1 MRPALADS
9 PFDRPLH
16 VESAV
21 SGGEHSGEVYAVI
34 EQPYGVVAPALARPA
49 HWCDILMLQVNVKRC
64 EAPGAGAAPTVT
76 AFITRKA
83 RESVADAHR
92 VEFRY
97 ALAAAGAD
105 YVRIALT
112 APSGPVGTSD
122 YRIRLEAAPADASR
136 TLLHLSYAYTLG
148 FMARIAMDAYLAT
161 SGRDKA
167 GDLIDC
173 SAINAPGQWNNQKL
187 EKIASAIA
195 APFGISVSAEVNT
208 GEAFKKFSIE
218 QGETAYEAI
227 HRLCK
232 LRAVLCISD
241 RQGGLLLTAAGNSR
255 AATALAMAGSSSTT
269 RMVRVTGAHRRE
281 PVVWESPPPR
291 EDAVQASLPARHLT
305 SSASSGVAVP
315 WLRSTSPG
323 IGSMGRPSAWAHQAA
338 V

>member
-1 MRPALADS
+1 MLCAALLASAAIAQDAESLRARHAALRPALADS

-83 RESVADAHR
+83 RESVQDAHR

-167 GDLIDC
+167 GFSVVERLPDSRPVYVDGVRGVIER
-173 SAINAPGQWNNQKL
+173 SAMRHYL
-187 EKIASAIA
+187 AI
-195 APFGISVSAEVNT
+195 
-208 GEAFKKFSIE
+208 EAFLDSPHDMETRLHLWYAAIGRHPQLRE
-218 QGETAYEAI
+218 QVGRDEYVEM
-227 HRLCK
+227 K
-232 LRAVLCISD
+232 
-241 RQGGLLLTAAGNSR
+241 
-255 AATALAMAGSSSTT
+255 
-269 RMVRVTGAHRRE
+269 RRE
-281 PVVWESPPPR
+281 AGR
-291 EDAVQASLPARHLT
+291 EQ
-305 SSASSGVAVP
+305 
-315 WLRSTSPG
+315 PG
-323 IGSMGRPSAWAHQAA
+323 
-338 V
+338 